1 MQSRLSPH
9 PAQPT
14 PTSTPILHIALGYK
28 MDVPPSLFPL
38 TSSPCLLCSSP
49 VFPTYNSI
57 SRHHNLSISLARPSG
72 LRGLEMETGFVSQLT
87 ALLLCFLAD
96 HSGQSVFEEKSIS
109 VCPDMDVL
117 DVF

>member
-28 MDVPPSLFPL
+28 RDVSHSLFPL
-38 TSSPCLLCSSP
+38 TSSPCLYFGP
-49 VFPTYNSI
+49 FPTYNSI

-72 LRGLEMETGFVSQLT
+72 LRGL
-87 ALLLCFLAD
+87 
-96 HSGQSVFEEKSIS
+96 
-109 VCPDMDVL
+109 
-117 DVF
+117 